1 MEKWRWDRFFEAF
14 PYIWDGLLVTVQFT
28 VLGSLVAYTLGLIF
42 AMIRRMRIPVV
53 DQLLWAFIEFVRS
66 TPLLVQIFVLY
77 WVVRPAVFDDLPI
90 ETQRLLVG
98 VLALGV
104 HYACYT
110 AEVYRAGIDA
120 VPAAQWE
127 AATALSLPRMRTW
140 TDVILPQAVP
150 RVLPAL
156 GNYTIA
162 MFKEVPLLSS
172 IVILDMVYQVK
183 TAYASDTGGTGPE
196 AWLAVGLTF
205 LALSYPCSILVRK
218 VQLRVGAIEA
228 K

>member
-1 MEKWRWDRFFEAF
+1 MEKWRWDRFFDAF
-14 PYIWDGLLVTVQFT
+14 PFIWDGLLVTIQYT
-28 VLGSLVAYTLGLIF
+28 LLGSLVAYLLGLIF
-42 AMIRRMRIPVV
+42 AVIRRLRIPVV
-53 DQLLWAFIEFVRS
+53 DQLLWAFIEFIRS

-77 WVVRPAVFDDLPI
+77 WVVRPDLLGGLSVD
-90 ETQRLLVG
+90 TQRLVVG
-98 VLALGV
+98 VTALGV

-110 AEVYRAGIDA
+110 SEVFRAGIDA

-127 AATALSLPRMRTW
+127 AATALNLPRTRTW
-140 TDVILPQAVP
+140 VDVILPQAVP

-183 TAYASDTGGTGPE
+183 TEYAADTGGAGPE
-196 AWLAVGLTF
+196 AWFAAGLTF

-218 VQLRVGAIEA
+218 LERRV
-228 K
+228 

>member
-1 MEKWRWDRFFEAF
+1 MEKWRWDQFFDAF
-14 PYIWDGLLVTVQFT
+14 PYIWDGLRVTIEFT
-28 VLGSLVAYTLGLIF
+28 VLGSLVAYMLGLIF
-42 AMIRRMRIPVV
+42 AVLRRLRIPVL

-77 WVVRPAVFDDLPI
+77 WVVRPELLDALPI
-90 ETQRLLVG
+90 ETQRLIVG
-98 VLALGV
+98 VTALGV

-110 AEVYRAGIDA
+110 SEVFRAGIDA
-120 VPAAQWE
+120 VPKEQWE
-127 AATALSLPRMRTW
+127 ATTALSLPRTRTW

-183 TAYASDTGGTGPE
+183 TVYAADTGGAGPE
-196 AWLAVGLTF
+196 AWFAAGLTF

-218 VQLRVGAIEA
+218 LERRVGTV
-228 K
+228 

>member
-1 MEKWRWDRFFEAF
+1 MEKWRWDRFFDAF
-14 PYIWDGLLVTVQFT
+14 PFIWDGLLVTIEYT
-28 VLGSLVAYTLGLIF
+28 LLGSLLAYVLGLVF
-42 AMIRRMRIPVV
+42 AVIRRLRIPVV
-53 DQLLWAFIEFVRS
+53 DQLLWAFIEFIRS

-77 WVVRPAVFDDLPI
+77 WVVRPDLLGGLSI
-90 ETQRLLVG
+90 DSQRLVVG
-98 VLALGV
+98 VTALGV

-110 AEVYRAGIDA
+110 SEVFRAGIEA

-127 AATALSLPRMRTW
+127 AATALNLPRTRTW
-140 TDVILPQAVP
+140 IDVILPQAVP

-183 TAYASDTGGTGPE
+183 TEYAADTGGAGPE
-196 AWLAVGLTF
+196 AWFAAGLTF

-218 VQLRVGAIEA
+218 LERRV
-228 K
+228 

>member
-1 MEKWRWDRFFEAF
+1 MEKWRWDRFFDAF
-14 PYIWDGLLVTVQFT
+14 PFIWDGLLVTIQYT
-28 VLGSLVAYTLGLIF
+28 VLGSLVAYALGLVF
-42 AMIRRMRIPVV
+42 AVIRRLRIPVV
-53 DQLLWAFIEFVRS
+53 DQVLWALIEFIRS
-66 TPLLVQIFVLY
+66 TPLLVQIFFLY
-77 WVVRPAVFDDLPI
+77 WVVRPEILDGLSVD
-90 ETQRLLVG
+90 TQRLVVG
-98 VLALGV
+98 VTALGV

-110 AEVYRAGIDA
+110 SEVFRAGIDA

-127 AATALSLPRMRTW
+127 AATALSLPRTRTW
-140 TDVILPQAVP
+140 TDVILPQAIP

-183 TAYASDTGGTGPE
+183 TEYAADTGGAGPE
-196 AWLAVGLTF
+196 AWFAAGLTF

-218 VQLRVGAIEA
+218 LERRVE
-228 K
+228 

>member
-1 MEKWRWDRFFEAF
+1 MEKWRWDRFFDAF
-14 PYIWDGLLVTVQFT
+14 PFIWDGLLVTIQYT
-28 VLGSLVAYTLGLIF
+28 LLGSLVAYALGLIF
-42 AMIRRMRIPVV
+42 AVIRRLRIPVI
-53 DQLLWAFIEFVRS
+53 DQLLWAFIEFIRS
-66 TPLLVQIFVLY
+66 TPLLVQIFFLY
-77 WVVRPAVFDDLPI
+77 WVVRPDLLGGFSI
-90 ETQRLLVG
+90 DTQRLVVG
-98 VLALGV
+98 VTALGV

-110 AEVYRAGIDA
+110 SEVFRAGIDA

-127 AATALSLPRMRTW
+127 AATALNLPRTRTW

-183 TAYASDTGGTGPE
+183 TEYAADTGGAGPE
-196 AWLAVGLTF
+196 AWFAAGLTF

-218 VQLRVGAIEA
+218 LERRV
-228 K
+228 